1 MKFQTAF
8 FMHYRGL
15 FIGLT
20 TIDIQYF
27 VDTFPQSNS
36 KVKTNPPDILVGGP
50 ATNAAVAFAHLN
62 GGANLATA
70 IGDNSF
76 TAYIQKDFN
85 RTQIDC
91 VDLVA
96 AQKNNPVLA
105 SVITSENGD
114 RNIFTYNPAEIE
126 SEKGVKQLFN
136 DTKPQVILLD
146 GFYPVFGVQCAQL
159 AKEKGIPVV
168 LDCGSWKPQYNKL
181 LEYADIVIC
190 SADFFPPNSNNSDDV
205 FAFLKSKNIQKIAIS
220 RGEKSILYFDYDK
233 FGEIEIEKT
242 FVVDTLGA
250 GDFLHGA
257 FCYYYLK
264 NSFITALS
272 KAALLASKTCKFK
285 GTRDWLNK

>member
-1 MKFQTAF
+1 MQ
-8 FMHYRGL
+8 YRGL

-27 VDTFPQSNS
+27 VDTFPQSNI

-50 ATNAAVAFAHLN
+50 ATNAAVAFSYLN

-76 TAYIQKDFN
+76 TAFIQKDFN

-96 AQKNNPVLA
+96 AQKNNPVVA

-114 RNIFTYNPAEIE
+114 RNIFTYNPAEIK
-126 SEKGVKQLFN
+126 SEINVEQLFETT
-136 DTKPQVILLD
+136 DPQVILLD
-146 GFYPVFGVQCAQL
+146 GFYPEFGIQCAQL
-159 AKEKGIPVV
+159 AKERGIPVV
-168 LDCGSWKPQYNKL
+168 LDCGSWKPQYNVL
-181 LEYADIVIC
+181 LKYADVVIC
-190 SADFFPPNSNNSDDV
+190 SADFLPPNCTDSDDV
-205 FAFLKSKNIQKIAIS
+205 FVFLKSKNSKEIAIS
-220 RGEKSILYFDYDK
+220 RGGKSILYSDYDK
-233 FGEIEIEKT
+233 FGEIEINNT

-264 NSFITALS
+264 DSFIGALS
-272 KAALLASKTCKFK
+272 KAALFASNTCKFK

>member
-1 MKFQTAF
+1 MQ
-8 FMHYRGL
+8 YRGL

-27 VDTFPQSNS
+27 VDIFPQSNI

-50 ATNAAVAFAHLN
+50 ATNAAVAFSYLN
-62 GGANLATA
+62 DGANLATA

-76 TAYIQKDFN
+76 TAFIQKDFK

-96 AQKNNPVLA
+96 AQKNNPVVA
-105 SVITSENGD
+105 SVITSENGA
-114 RNIFTYNPAEIE
+114 RNIFTYNPAEIK
-126 SEKGVKQLFN
+126 SEINVEQLFETT
-136 DTKPQVILLD
+136 DPQVILLD
-146 GFYPVFGVQCAQL
+146 GFYPEFGIQCAQL
-159 AKEKGIPVV
+159 AKENGIPVV
-168 LDCGSWKPQYNKL
+168 LDCGSWKPQYNEL
-181 LEYADIVIC
+181 LKYADVVIC
-190 SADFFPPNSNNSDDV
+190 SADFLPPNCTDSGDV
-205 FAFLKSKNIQKIAIS
+205 FVFLKSKNSKEIAIS
-220 RGEKSILYFDYDK
+220 RGDKSILYSDYDK
-233 FGEIEIEKT
+233 FGEIEIENT

-264 NSFITALS
+264 DSFIGALS
-272 KAALLASKTCKFK
+272 KAALFASNTCKFK